1 MRLGS
6 LLRNGRPVLGL
17 VCGGEVLVLNEIGRS
32 QPSKWGILADAI
44 DITPLFSAAGN
55 RHIREIATELA
66 EHGMVESWSGFCE
79 PLAACQWLPPVAAP
93 EKIICIGLNYRD
105 HAAETRVEIPTE
117 PVIFSKYAN
126 ALIGASQ
133 AVVLPSNS
141 DRVDYEAELGVVI
154 GKEAKRIPASRALE
168 YVAGYTIVNDVSAR
182 DWQFRTGQWLQ
193 GKTFDTFAPCG
204 PYLVTSDEIADP
216 NLLSISL
223 TLNGQVMQASNTR
236 NMIFNVPELL
246 SQLSQLMTLKP
257 GDILSTGTPSGVGF
271 VRNPQVFLK
280 PGDIVEISVESIG
293 VLKHTC
299 VAESGQKIRRQGP

>member
-17 VCGGEVLVLNEIGRS
+17 VCGSEVLVLNEIALA
-32 QPSKWGILADAI
+32 QPLKWGILADAV

-55 RHIREIATELA
+55 QLIHELA
-66 EHGMVESWSGFCE
+66 GEVMERGIPEAWNGCCE
-79 PLAACQWLPPVAAP
+79 PLAACQWLSPIAAP

-117 PVIFSKYAN
+117 PVIFSKYLN

-141 DRVDYEAELGVVI
+141 NRVDYEAELAVVI

-216 NLLSISL
+216 NQLEISL
-223 TLNGQVMQASNTR
+223 TLNGQVMQNSNTR

-246 SQLSQLMTLKP
+246 SRLSQLMTLKP

-271 VRNPQVFLK
+271 VRRPQVFLN
-280 PGDIVEISVESIG
+280 PGDIVEISIEGIG
-293 VLKHTC
+293 VLKHAC
-299 VAESGQKIRRQGP
+299 IAEG